1 MDSPY
6 DGKPAPSVGGLLLL
20 TRGRMSQWKQAR
32 LQLTVVPYCSFRS
45 CTPERYLPGSATP
58 GTSTVVLAS
67 RDILSPGRFLFRLA
81 HVREFTT
88 EGLMP
93 DIIVVGGGIAGLAT
107 AYYLQGKPGY
117 NITLVEEQSR
127 LGGKIVTDRPDGFVI
142 DGGPD
147 SFLTQKPWAVE
158 LCREIGLGHR
168 LIGTN
173 ESLRKVYVLWKGKL
187 HLLPDG
193 VLLII
198 PTRFAPFALSTLISP
213 WGKLRMGLDLLIP
226 PRRDPSDESV
236 AAFVRRRLGAEA
248 LDKIAEPLMGGI
260 HVSDPERQSLQAS
273 FPRFIDLERK
283 HGSLIRG
290 MVTARRQQP
299 KPTVKPLPTFMTL
312 HGGVAELVETL
323 TQKMEGVQ
331 FITGRRAVALEP
343 DTTHPYRLRLD
354 DGATLE
360 ADAVVLATPAYVTAD
375 LLAGLDA
382 PTADRLRKIRYVS
395 TATVSFGY
403 DAATFGHPLDGFGF
417 VIPSKEDRRISA
429 CTWSSTKY
437 ENRAPE
443 GRVLLRCFVGGATHE
458 QHALVDDATMIR
470 AARDELHALMGVRAA
485 PVITRLFRWQRA
497 NPQYDVGHLDRLA
510 EMEGRLAANHPG
522 LYLTGSAYRG
532 VGIPDCI
539 HHAELTANKIITEQ
553 QISCMRA

>member
-1 MDSPY
+1 MAMDSPY
-6 DGKPAPSVGGLLLL
+6 DGKPPPSVGGLLLL

-67 RDILSPGRFLFRLA
+67 RDILSPGRFLFCQT

-127 LGGKIVTDRPDGFVI
+127 LGGKIVTDRPEGFVI

-158 LCREIGLGHR
+158 LCRQLGLGQR

-173 ESLRKVYVLWKGKL
+173 ELQRKVYVLWKKKL

-198 PTRFAPFALSTLISP
+198 PTRFRPFATSSLISP

-226 PRRDPSDESV
+226 PRRAQNDESV

-273 FPRFIDLERK
+273 FPRFIDLEHK
-283 HGSLIRG
+283 YGSLIRG
-290 MVTARRQQP
+290 MVIARNKQP
-299 KPTVKPLPTFMTL
+299 RSPATRPLPTFMTL
-312 HGGVAELVETL
+312 RGGVGELVEAL
-323 TQKMEGVQ
+323 VQKMEGVRH
-331 FITGRRAVALEP
+331 ITGRRAVALDE
-343 DTTHPYRLRLD
+343 DTLPPYRLRLD
-354 DGATLE
+354 DGTALE
-360 ADAVVLATPAYVTAD
+360 ADAVVLATPAYVAGD
-375 LLAGLDA
+375 LAAGLDA
-382 PTADRLRKIRYVS
+382 PLADRLRAIRYVS
-395 TATVSFGY
+395 TATVSFGF
-403 DAATFGHPLDGFGF
+403 DRATFEHPLNGFGF
-417 VIPSKEDRRISA
+417 VIPSKEQRRISA

-510 EMEGRLAANHPG
+510 EMEGRLAANHPA

-532 VGIPDCI
+532 VGIPDCV
-539 HHAELTANKIITEQ
+539 HNAALTAQ
-553 QISCMRA
+553 VVLRQLVDQ